1 MVIEGEWYDICVN
14 CFVLMVGI
22 CMFEGLMLVD
32 IFDMLLF
39 VLVSFVVVVF
49 VVEDVLSWMILCV
62 GVGSFEVVYIMLIF
76 GIYFGIGD

>member
-1 MVIEGEWYDICVN
+1 
-14 CFVLMVGI
+14 
-22 CMFEGLMLVD
+22 MFEGLMLVD